1 MKNARN
7 PVKSVQTVLSL
18 VELLQ
23 DRGRAGITELANE
36 LGVSKG
42 TVHCHLSTLRQEGYI
57 VKEEG
62 KYCLSLRFVDI
73 AHDVRNR
80 NAIYDIV
87 KDEVDRLATKSGE
100 LAMFTVEEQFKG
112 VCLYRAGGE
121 DAVQT
126 ELYVGYQNGL
136 HHTAVGKAILAFKPP
151 AVIDTFFEKT
161 DYEALTEN
169 TITDEQRLRD
179 ELEEIREHGFAY
191 NRGETI
197 DGLAGIGAPIRDQND
212 DVYGAISVIGPSS
225 RMDDE
230 RLEDLS
236 DMIHHTVNVI
246 EINATSV

>member
-1 MKNARN
+1 MKTARN
-7 PVKSVQTVLSL
+7 PVKSVQTVLSII
-18 VELLQ
+18 ELLQ
-23 DRGRAGITELANE
+23 DRGRAGITELAGE

-57 VKEEG
+57 VKEGE

-73 AHDVRNR
+73 AHDVRSR

-87 KDEVDRLATKSGE
+87 TDEVDRLAAESKE
-100 LAMFTVEEQFKG
+100 LALFTVEEQFKG
-112 VCLYRAGGE
+112 VCLYRASGE

-126 ELYVGYQNGL
+126 ELYVGYRNEL

-151 AVIDTFFEKT
+151 AVIDAFFEET

-169 TITDEQRLRD
+169 TITDEQRLSD

-197 DGLAGIGAPIRDQND
+197 DGLIGIGAPIRDQD
-212 DVYGAISVIGPSS
+212 SDVYGAISVVGPSS
-225 RMDDE
+225 RMGDD
-230 RLEDLS
+230 RLEELAE
-236 DMIHHTVNVI
+236 MIHRAVNII